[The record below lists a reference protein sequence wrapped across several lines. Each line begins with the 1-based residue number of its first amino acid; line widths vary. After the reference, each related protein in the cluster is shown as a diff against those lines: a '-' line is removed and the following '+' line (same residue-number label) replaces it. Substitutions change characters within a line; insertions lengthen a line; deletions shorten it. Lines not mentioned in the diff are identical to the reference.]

1 MNQQQDIPKEWL
13 GFLKPD
19 ERILWQGAPQ
29 EVFYWRHHYWR
40 YLFGSGTGLVFVFL
54 FFGETA
60 TPMYWIIIFVL
71 IISGIGPPIW
81 DAIKR
86 RYSFYTLT
94 TERAFIGIDMPIKGR
109 SLNSYPIDAKTELSM
124 KKSLYDAVYFAHR
137 MKETKNGAYRIDIG
151 FESIEDGDKVY
162 KLMSDIQRGE
172 E

>member
-1 MNQQQDIPKEWL
+1 MNQHQDIPKEWL

-29 EVFYWRHHYWR
+29 EFFYWRSHYWR
-40 YLFGSGTGLVFVFL
+40 YLFGSGTGLVFVFI
-54 FFGETA
+54 FFAESP
-60 TPMYWIIIFVL
+60 TPIYWLIMFIM

-94 TERAFIGIDMPIKGR
+94 SQRAFIGINLPLKGR
-109 SLNSYPIDAKTELSM
+109 SLDSYPINKDTELSL
-124 KKSLYDAVYFAHR
+124 KKSVYDAVYFAHR
-137 MKETKNGAYRIDIG
+137 MKQTKNGAYRIDIG
-151 FESIEDGDKVY
+151 FESIEDGDAVY
-162 KLMSDIQRGE
+162 KMMTDIQRGE